1 MQHRTIGG
9 RAVSAIGLGG
19 MPMSIEGRPDRDR
32 SIATIHAALDAG
44 VTLID
49 TADAYHLHADEV
61 GHNEELIA
69 EALRTY
75 GGDTSDVLV
84 ATKGGHLRP
93 GDGSWT
99 KDGRPEYLKEAVKAS
114 AKRLGIEAIGLYQF
128 HRPDPNVPY
137 GDSVGAIRDLL
148 DDGVIE
154 MAGIS
159 NADPGQI
166 RQAQDILGGR
176 LVSVQNQFSPR
187 FRSSLPELDLCTELG
202 IAFLPWSPLGGI
214 SQPLGELGT
223 EYSAFLEVAAATAS
237 PRSRWRW
244 PGSWRWRTS
253 SCRSPGRRGPRASPT
268 PPRRRSS
275 SSPPTRSRGS
285 PPPRTSPDS
294 DPPQEKIP
302 VKTFTLPGT
311 DLTVPNVVLG
321 LMRIQEKTD
330 EEVRNL
336 VKTASDAGISFFDH
350 ADVYG
355 SALHGCEQRFA
366 EAMQLTSSERRLGPD
381 RGRGTHRMDC
391 LVQAHSQ
398 SEAGCHRSTLGPNW
412 RVCGK
417 LSHTRSWSC

>member
-69 EALRTY
+69 EALRSY
-75 GGDTSDVLV
+75 GGDTSGVLV

-114 AKRLGIEAIGLYQF
+114 AKRLGVEAIGLYQF
-128 HRPDPNVPY
+128 HRPDPTVPY

-148 DDGVIE
+148 DEGAIE

-159 NADPGQI
+159 NANPEQI
-166 RQAQDILGGR
+166 RQANDILGGR

-187 FRSSLPELDLCTELG
+187 FRSSLPELELCAELG

-214 SQPLGELGT
+214 SLARSGELGADF
-223 EYSAFLEVAAATAS
+223 SVFQEVADAHGVSPFQVTLAWELALAPVVVPIPGASRPASITDSAAA
-237 PRSRWRW
+237 
-244 PGSWRWRTS
+244 
-253 SCRSPGRRGPRASPT
+253 
-268 PPRRRSS
+268 
-275 SSPPTRSRGS
+275 
-285 PPPRTSPDS
+285 
-294 DPPQEKIP
+294 
-302 VKTFTLPGT
+302 
-311 DLTVPNVVLG
+311 
-321 LMRIQEKTD
+321 
-330 EEVRNL
+330 
-336 VKTASDAGISFFDH
+336 
-350 ADVYG
+350 
-355 SALHGCEQRFA
+355 A
-366 EAMQLTSSERRLGPD
+366 ELQLTADEVARLS
-381 RGRGTHRMDC
+381 
-391 LVQAHSQ
+391 A
-398 SEAGCHRSTLGPNW
+398 A
-412 RVCGK
+412 
-417 LSHTRSWSC
+417 